1 MTSTTPAHQDDP
13 KLVELPKLRVTGP
26 AELLAAVPYLIGF
39 HPAESLVLV
48 GIDAARVV
56 VTARLDL
63 ADAAD
68 IRGFIDDTLTTLR
81 NGGASLVLAVVYDDS
96 QRPQPRL
103 LDELVLAAS
112 LADCEL
118 LDVLYV
124 ASGQWWSLT
133 CEDDTCCPPE
143 GRPLGDSRLAAE
155 ATFAGLSALPDRA
168 TLHATLHPD
177 PEREALRPQLRD
189 ARGSH
194 ELDAIVAEITAAHDA
209 LRNETSQALATTVLT
224 VEQVVRF
231 GVALRE
237 IDVRDR
243 IWVYI
248 DAQQRRSEVLWREL
262 ARRLPPP
269 YDVAPLFLLG
279 WSAFRSGNG
288 ALANIACERC
298 LLSDA
303 DYGAA
308 KLLLSALSRGVD
320 PRQLPALQIPA

>member
-1 MTSTTPAHQDDP
+1 MTSTPTSQDDQN
-13 KLVELPKLRVTGP
+13 VAELPKLRVTGP

-48 GIDAARVV
+48 GIEASRVV

-63 ADAAD
+63 RDATD
-68 IRGFIDDTLTTLR
+68 MRGFVDDTLMTMR

-96 QRPQPRL
+96 ATPPPRL

-118 LDVLYV
+118 LDILCV
-124 ASGQWWSLT
+124 AAGRWWSLT
-133 CEDDTCCPPE
+133 CEDEACCPAD

-177 PEREALRPQLRD
+177 PEREALRPQLLRALDTQEID
-189 ARGSH
+189 A
-194 ELDAIVAEITAAHDA
+194 VAAEFSAAHDA
-209 LRNETSQALATTVLT
+209 LRDVVSQATTRAVLT

-231 GVALRE
+231 GVALCD
-237 IDVRDR
+237 IDIRDR
-243 IWVYI
+243 IWVYV
-248 DAQQRRSEVLWREL
+248 DAQERRSEALWREL
-262 ARRLPPP
+262 ARRLPPT

-298 LLSDA
+298 LLSDP

-320 PRQLPALQIPA
+320 PRQLPKLQIPA